1 MRKLI
6 LASLTIS
13 SALGAQTP
21 AAAPAPRTRPLR
33 GSLAQ
38 RLTTLLDQPPFDRAS
53 WGVFVQ
59 DDGGR
64 VLYQRNADR
73 FAGPA
78 SNTKL
83 VVTAT
88 AAVLLPPGYRVRSSL
103 YVSGRVQA
111 GVLDGDLVLYG
122 RGDPTWSQR
131 CFGVDTLAAGACDST
146 FTVVDRLAD
155 SIAARGI
162 RRITGKVVGDGSYF
176 EPTLVHPAWNAWD
189 LNWWYA
195 APVSGLGLHDNSVD
209 FHIAPGAAVDAPPA
223 ITWSPDLSMF
233 TFENRART
241 VSADSATTI
250 GDNFF
255 RAPGTMDVLPEGTVA
270 LSRPAWIESFALP
283 DPNRYAARALEAAL
297 H

>member
-13 SALGAQTP
+13 STLGAQSR
-21 AAAPAPRTRPLR
+21 APAPPRTRPLR

-64 VLYQRNADR
+64 VLYPRNADR
-73 FAGPA
+73 FAVPA

-146 FTVVDRLAD
+146 FTGAHRLAD
-155 SIAARGI
+155 SLAAGRI
-162 RRITGKVVGDGSYF
+162 RRRTRRWFGGESEV
-176 EPTLVHPAWNAWD
+176 
-189 LNWWYA
+189 
-195 APVSGLGLHDNSVD
+195 
-209 FHIAPGAAVDAPPA
+209 
-223 ITWSPDLSMF
+223 
-233 TFENRART
+233 AR
-241 VSADSATTI
+241 SE
-250 GDNFF
+250 
-255 RAPGTMDVLPEGTVA
+255 R
-270 LSRPAWIESFALP
+270 
-283 DPNRYAARALEAAL
+283 